1 MVPPETAPGGPT
13 DGGQDVDVE
22 TVQKLVEIPPFHK
35 YLGVELVE
43 LSEDR
48 AVVRMPFKEELV
60 GNPLVP
66 AIHGGIIAGLMDM
79 AGGVATFAALG
90 IPTPTVDMRVD
101 YVRPA
106 RTRDHLA
113 EARIVNL
120 GRTIAFVD
128 VEVRDAEEDRLVA
141 TGRCVYSTKD
151 QGEPLPDEELFPI
164 G

>member
-1 MVPPETAPGGPT
+1 MAAK
-13 DGGQDVDVE
+13 DVE
-22 TVQKLVEIPPFHK
+22 TADGVADVDLERANQLVRVPPFHR
-35 YLGVELVE
+35 YLGVELVALDE
-43 LSEDR
+43 GR

-60 GNPLVP
+60 GNPLIP

-79 AGGVATFAALG
+79 AGGVATFAELG
-90 IPTPTVDMRVD
+90 IPTPTIDMRVD

-106 RTRDHLA
+106 LAHDHLC

-128 VEVRDAEEDRLVA
+128 LEVTDEETGKLVA
-141 TGRCVYSTKD
+141 KGRCVYSTKD
-151 QGEPLPDEELFPI
+151 QGRDLSAEELFPI